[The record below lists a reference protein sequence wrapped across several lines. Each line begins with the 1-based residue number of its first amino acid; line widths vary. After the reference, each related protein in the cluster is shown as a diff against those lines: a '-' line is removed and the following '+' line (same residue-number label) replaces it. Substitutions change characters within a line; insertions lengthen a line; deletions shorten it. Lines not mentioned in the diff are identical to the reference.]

1 MGGTKQKEY
10 NDWWRSVHQLKCDAE
25 DYATGRIHP
34 SCTKNSLSRNPL
46 LERALHVIAEG
57 LRLMRNGLA
66 SDEGYWQHLMTRA
79 FQGYVTIR
87 DRRWRFT
94 VQDPTREE
102 MDEIM
107 ELAERK
113 REGSN

>member
-1 MGGTKQKEY
+1 MEQRPPDEVRRRRLRGWKNQSEP
-10 NDWWRSVHQLKCDAE
+10 HQNRLTRA
-25 DYATGRIHP
+25 
-34 SCTKNSLSRNPL
+34 PL
-46 LERALHVIAEG
+46 LKRALHVIADG
-57 LRLMRNGLA
+57 LRLLQNGLVY
-66 SDEGYWQHLMTRA
+66 DEDNWQHLMTRA

-94 VQDPTREE
+94 IQDPTSEE